1 MTKELTIS
9 IAAYNVEKFLERTLE
24 SLVISKDYLER
35 IEVIIVD
42 DGSIDSTSVIAEKYC
57 RNYPNSFRLIKKE
70 NGGYGSTVN
79 CSIAQAQ
86 GKYFKQLDGDDWF
99 VSENIELLID
109 YLSSCNADI
118 VISPFIMYFESDETE
133 KVIDKW
139 NKSFDD
145 NSLLQSNNEIVM
157 AEMCIKT
164 DILKKNNICLLEKC
178 FYTDFEFV
186 LYSMLNSKT
195 FQYFSKPIYVYRIGR
210 EGQSISLVGIRKN
223 YKDKLKVAMHVIN
236 QYTKLAA
243 ECPEYIQCMAV
254 IKIKTL
260 CGDVY
265 NAFMLLDKPMN
276 HYKEIADFNDELKKN
291 HKEIYKET
299 NELNNVRCFRI
310 FPRFLYPVLC
320 NISIKRLK
328 DRLHVVG

>member
-1 MTKELTIS
+1 M
-9 IAAYNVEKFLERTLE
+9 
-24 SLVISKDYLER
+24 
-35 IEVIIVD
+35 
-42 DGSIDSTSVIAEKYC
+42 
-57 RNYPNSFRLIKKE
+57 
-70 NGGYGSTVN
+70 
-79 CSIAQAQ
+79 
-86 GKYFKQLDGDDWF
+86 
-99 VSENIELLID
+99 LID

-164 DILKKNNICLLEKC
+164 DILKKNNVCLLEKC

-243 ECPEYIQCMAV
+243 ECPIYSMYGC
-254 IKIKTL
+254 
-260 CGDVY
+260 
-265 NAFMLLDKPMN
+265 
-276 HYKEIADFNDELKKN
+276 YKNQN
-291 HKEIYKET
+291 T
-299 NELNNVRCFRI
+299 MW
-310 FPRFLYPVLC
+310 
-320 NISIKRLK
+320 
-328 DRLHVVG
+328 

>member
-178 FYTDFEFV
+178 F
-186 LYSMLNSKT
+186 
-195 FQYFSKPIYVYRIGR
+195 
-210 EGQSISLVGIRKN
+210 
-223 YKDKLKVAMHVIN
+223 
-236 QYTKLAA
+236 
-243 ECPEYIQCMAV
+243 
-254 IKIKTL
+254 
-260 CGDVY
+260 
-265 NAFMLLDKPMN
+265 
-276 HYKEIADFNDELKKN
+276 
-291 HKEIYKET
+291 
-299 NELNNVRCFRI
+299 
-310 FPRFLYPVLC
+310 
-320 NISIKRLK
+320 
-328 DRLHVVG
+328 